1 MSNYLLEIGVEEF
14 PAKHIKSTQKQLIN
28 GIEDLLMDNDYLFE
42 KIFVNSTPRRF
53 AISVNG
59 IVPDVENSSEII
71 KGPARKIAFDE
82 EGNPSRAL
90 QGFMNSK
97 GISLDDII
105 YEEVNGEDYIYAK
118 IKKETIELDKLL
130 SKNIPKIIKN
140 VSNPR
145 QMRWGGKNIK
155 FLRPIRWI
163 VSILDDKVLDF
174 DLEKIPVSNV
184 TRGHRTLGSNHIV
197 IEKIQDYEKLLKNN
211 YVIVSEEERRKIIVR
226 GINRLSKERG
236 GNYIADEDLLNEVV
250 QINEYPTPFLGEFD
264 SQYLDLPKE
273 VVITPMKDHQRY
285 FPVVNDDGNLL
296 PYFITVRNGDNKGIE
311 NVIQGNKKVLLARLE
326 DAKFFY
332 NRDIKNTLEEYVAK
346 LDKVTFQEGLGN
358 MLDKTNRL
366 VKLCE
371 IIGTKISCGNEAIEL
386 AKKAAYL
393 SKADLV
399 TSTVIEFTELQ
410 GVMGRI
416 FAEESGEN
424 PLVAQAIEEQYMP
437 VKAGAELPVTTSGIV
452 LSLADKI
459 DNITGLHS
467 IGIEVT
473 GSQDMYGQRRAALG
487 ILNILIENQ
496 IDLDLEPVIKESLYN
511 YVDSFGETFSYN
523 EVVEKVLEF
532 IKVRFK
538 NLMLEKGLRYDIVDS
553 VIEEDE
559 MDIYNM
565 YSKAE
570 ALSTRFNED
579 DNFND
584 QITKYLRIVNI
595 SSKVD
600 NYEIEEDRLEEND
613 IEIYKLSE
621 ELENVDILF
630 NEQKFKSGLEFL
642 DVIVNKMDKYLDST
656 LINVE
661 DEVVR
666 KNRQSLVKMVSDR
679 ILRIFNPKEI
689 VR

>member
-1 MSNYLLEIGVEEF
+1 MVS
-14 PAKHIKSTQKQLIN
+14 KSIT
-28 GIEDLLMDNDYLFE
+28 
-42 KIFVNSTPRRF
+42 
-53 AISVNG
+53 
-59 IVPDVENSSEII
+59 
-71 KGPARKIAFDE
+71 
-82 EGNPSRAL
+82 
-90 QGFMNSK
+90 
-97 GISLDDII
+97 LDDIV

-118 IKKETIELDKLL
+118 IEKETVELDKLL
-130 SKNIPKIIKN
+130 VENIPQIIKSI
-140 VSNPR
+140 SNPR

-163 VSILDDKVLDF
+163 VSILDDKVLEF
-174 DLEKIPVSNV
+174 DLEGISVSNI
-184 TRGHRTLGSNHIV
+184 TRGHRTLGNKHIV
-197 IEKIQDYEKLLKNN
+197 IEKIEDYEKLLKDN

-264 SQYLDLPKE
+264 SEYLNLPKE
-273 VVITPMKDHQRY
+273 IIITPMKDHQRY
-285 FPVVNDDGNLL
+285 FPVINDDGNLL

-311 NVIQGNKKVLLARLE
+311 NVIDGNKKVLLARLE

-332 NRDIKNTLEEYVAK
+332 NKDIKNTLEEYVPK
-346 LDKVTFQEGLGN
+346 LDKLVFQEGLGN
-358 MLDKTNRL
+358 MLDKSNRL
-366 VKLCE
+366 IKLCE
-371 IIGTKISCGNEAIEL
+371 IIGERISCGDEAIDL

-399 TSTVIEFTELQ
+399 TSTVIEFTNLQ

-424 PLVAQAIEEQYMP
+424 PLIGQAIEEQYMP
-437 VKAGAELPVTTSGIV
+437 VKAGGELPTTTSGII

-473 GSQDMYGQRRAALG
+473 GSQDMYGQRRASLG

-496 IDLDLEPVIKESLYN
+496 ISLNLEPIIRESLYS

-523 EVVEKVLEF
+523 DVVEKVMDF
-532 IKVRFK
+532 IRIRFK
-538 NLMLEKGLRYDIVDS
+538 NLMLEKGLRYDVVDS
-553 VIEEDE
+553 VVKADE
-559 MDIYNM
+559 MNPYSM

-570 ALSTRFNED
+570 MINNRFKED
-579 DNFND
+579 SRFND

-595 SSKVD
+595 SSNVEAHK
-600 NYEIEEDRLEEND
+600 IEEDRLDEND
-613 IEIYKLSE
+613 IKIYELLEKLDD
-621 ELENVDILF
+621 VDVLF
-630 NEQKFKSGLEFL
+630 NEQKFKSGLESL
-642 DVIVNKMDKYLDST
+642 DIVVDKMDKYLDDT
-656 LINVE
+656 LINVD

-666 KNRQSLVKMVSDR
+666 KNRQSLVKMVCDR
-679 ILRIFNPKEI
+679 ILRIFNPKEV